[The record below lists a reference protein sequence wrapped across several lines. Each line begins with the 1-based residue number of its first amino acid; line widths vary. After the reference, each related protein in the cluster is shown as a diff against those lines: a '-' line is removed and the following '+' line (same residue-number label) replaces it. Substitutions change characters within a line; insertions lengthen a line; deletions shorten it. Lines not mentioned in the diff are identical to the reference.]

1 MSSGCTA
8 LPESRYCSSSP
19 FLRCLPRSLCTS
31 SAADLAAFSRK
42 TSLCDFSGMLQV
54 QISKGAAVLVS
65 DAVLITSSDSFR
77 LLISS

>member
-19 FLRCLPRSLCTS
+19 FLWCLPRSFCTS

-42 TSLCDFSGMLQV
+42 TSFFDFSGMLQV
-54 QISKGAAVLVS
+54 IISKGGAIFFP
-65 DAVLITSSDSFR
+65 DGELIMSSDCFR